1 MAGPFTDASA
11 PADGGYS
18 YTAVQNPLPVQPRRR
33 NFLKRTVHKLG
44 LFQLFVLVVG
54 NIGLLVGLG
63 VLRYLW
69 PWASRGESDRSWKEH
84 VLSDSTTVLG
94 EQPWEKFVFTG
105 WLLRV
110 ITLSSIVIR
119 VSMASQA
126 TVFCMVMASIALQRS
141 NVLKGDLAAV
151 AIYRFTNSG
160 PQNMILPLLRTRKD
174 WKSTL
179 AVIATIAL
187 ALTTLASQF
196 TSTILLTDIGTRNL
210 RTSDSVFDVAFGGNL
225 SEETEFWVGTTAAT
239 WDDRPS
245 AYQIFAEKAS
255 PNIQIDGGETGGGLF
270 STGSSFR
277 ALLPLEK
284 QERTALA
291 EYRGPGAL
299 VDTRVACVS
308 PYITRLSV
316 WDFEASSRVGTDSS
330 STQLRVYGLFT
341 ADTFG
346 GHADELAARGFLTS
360 NQLSNV
366 TGEMQFDCRTPRTL
380 MGDDGSDNRETF
392 LEWKT
397 TLCLL
402 YDTNFTRAIQ
412 VSDTSDFYDGV
423 LDIGIVVLNMT
434 GYDESWALLDINNQT
449 GIGFGERDGEW
460 TKISY
465 PMPEG
470 ANETAKTLDLS
481 ISICFTSFR
490 SVNALITAR
499 ADWNLTEATL
509 SKSHGVPRY
518 NTTAIRNQLGV
529 ATGGVGDLDHEKRG
543 ILKMAD
549 INYTSIAE
557 FSIARTYI
565 EGSLLD
571 QNLGRTLTMG
581 LYQFPTARMCI
592 WCYPDILVHE
602 GFISIFGDTLAAT
615 ARPALAIQALFTARV
630 LQIYNNRAPDFTV
643 VETVK
648 ASFFSPFQVPTM
660 LKGFYIVSSFVA
672 FHFFMMMYM
681 TFLFFKIEGQTS
693 LGQAWQTF
701 GQVQSEDLQ
710 EVMAVGKTLNDSDVK
725 EWLLQRGE
733 YDNLIGI
740 REGEVVTGGTLTRRV
755 VVHPE
760 FNASGPVHTPSMG
773 YSSATSGYAQTT
785 GYGPTPGYA
794 PAPSYSPGP
803 GGQNQPN
810 YYQPSKHAPTLFP
823 AREHLL
829 TSLCV
834 YSAVKV
840 CVSTY
845 Y

>member
-1 MAGPFTDASA
+1 MAGPGPFTSASA
-11 PADGGYS
+11 PADGYS
-18 YTAVQNPLPVQPRRR
+18 YTAVQDPRVVQPRRR
-33 NFLKRTVHKLG
+33 NFLNRTVHKLG
-44 LFQLFVLVVG
+44 TFQLFVLVVG
-54 NIGLLVGLG
+54 SIGLLLGLG

-69 PWASRGESDRSWKEH
+69 PWASRGESDRNWKEH
-84 VLSDSTTVLG
+84 VLSDSTTPLG
-94 EQPWEKFVFTG
+94 EQPWERFVFSG

-119 VSMASQA
+119 VSMATQA

-141 NVLKGDLAAV
+141 NVLKGDLASV

-179 AVIATIAL
+179 AAAATIAL

-196 TSTILLTDIGTRNL
+196 TSTILLTDIGTRKL
-210 RTSDSVFDVAFGGNL
+210 RTSDTVFDVAFGGNL

-245 AYQIFAEKAS
+245 SYQIFAEKAT
-255 PNIQIDGGETGGGLF
+255 PNIRIDGGETGGGLF
-270 STGSSFR
+270 STGGSFR

-308 PYITRLSV
+308 PYITRFSI
-316 WDFEASSRVGTDSS
+316 WDFDASSRVGTDSS
-330 STQLRVYGLFT
+330 STQLRVFGLFT

-346 GHADELAARGFLTS
+346 DHAAELMSRGFLTS

-366 TGEMQFDCRTPRTL
+366 TGEMQFDCRTPRAL
-380 MGDDGSDNRETF
+380 EDPTF
-392 LEWKT
+392 PEWKIT
-397 TLCLL
+397 MCML
-402 YDTNFTRAIQ
+402 YDTNFTRAIE

-423 LDIGIVVLNMT
+423 LDIGVVVLNMT

-449 GIGFGERDGEW
+449 GIGFGQRDGEW

-470 ANETAKTLDLS
+470 ASETMETLDLS

-529 ATGGVGDLDHEKRG
+529 ATGGVADLDYEERG
-543 ILKMAD
+543 ILKLTD
-549 INYTSIAE
+549 INYTSIAD
-557 FSIARTYI
+557 FSAAQTYI

-615 ARPALAIQALFTARV
+615 SRPALAIQALFTARV

-643 VETVK
+643 VETVT

-672 FHFFMMMYM
+672 FHIFMMMYM

-701 GQVQSEDLQ
+701 GQVQSEELQ

-740 REGEVVTGGTLTRRV
+740 REGEVVAGGTLVRRAV
-755 VVHPE
+755 AQPE
-760 FNASGPVHTPSMG
+760 HNTAGPVYAPSMG
-773 YSSATSGYAQTT
+773 YSSATSGYAPTT
-785 GYGPTPGYA
+785 GYA

-810 YYQPSKHAPTLFP
+810 YYQPSKHA
-823 AREHLL
+823 H
-829 TSLCV
+829 
-834 YSAVKV
+834 
-840 CVSTY
+840 STRRKSTC
-845 Y
+845 